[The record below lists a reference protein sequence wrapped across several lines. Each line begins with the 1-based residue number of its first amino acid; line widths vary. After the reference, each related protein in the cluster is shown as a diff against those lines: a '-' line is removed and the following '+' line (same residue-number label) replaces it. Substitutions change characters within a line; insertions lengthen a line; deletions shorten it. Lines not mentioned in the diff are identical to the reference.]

1 MIDMDF
7 MSNLI
12 AGIMVRFKD
21 EREEECNRSLR
32 RKYTVVEDNEVIE
45 FTLDDEIRTALNCL
59 NIKNCVSGVPIRK
72 VGESKKDIWVIC
84 VSYTLGNEPHQFI
97 ISTNDY

>member
-1 MIDMDF
+1 MIDDEF
-7 MSNLI
+7 MSSLI

-32 RKYTVVEDNEVIE
+32 RKYTVVEDDEVIE
-45 FTLDDEIRTALNCL
+45 FTLDNEIRTALNCL
-59 NIKNCVSGVPIRK
+59 NINNCVSGISIRE
-72 VGESKKDIWVIC
+72 VGKSKKDVWVIC
-84 VSYTLGNEPHQFI
+84 VSYILDGKSHQFI

>member
-59 NIKNCVSGVPIRK
+59 NIKNSFFLP
-72 VGESKKDIWVIC
+72 
-84 VSYTLGNEPHQFI
+84 L
-97 ISTNDY
+97 